1 MDDPLGSVESAE
13 SDELQRLRRRA
24 YGPDADIAADA
35 AAQARLS
42 ELEGAQR
49 AQLSPAAEAAGV
61 AARLPERAPAE
72 PWWRRRRWLAILGG
86 GIVALALNGAL
97 IVWISQPVPDGGV
110 QPGAPDDGLGPE
122 YVLELKSFGAEAD
135 KPKDRHGTLDSLGL
149 SSDQMVRYQDFRGLG
164 VWSGESRS
172 GMACLLLAHPVQ
184 GLREG
189 IGDEACSPEGVGTIA
204 QLALCSEC
212 TGPGFLDGLPI
223 GSVLRFELRGDR
235 VYVYVDE

>member
-1 MDDPLGSVESAE
+1 M
-13 SDELQRLRRRA
+13 
-24 YGPDADIAADA
+24 
-35 AAQARLS
+35 
-42 ELEGAQR
+42 
-49 AQLSPAAEAAGV
+49 
-61 AARLPERAPAE
+61 
-72 PWWRRRRWLAILGG
+72 
-86 GIVALALNGAL
+86 
-97 IVWISQPVPDGGV
+97 

-122 YVLELKSFGAEAD
+122 YVLELTSFGAEAD

-189 IGDEACSPEGVGTIA
+189 IGDERVPPKASAPSRNW
-204 QLALCSEC
+204 LCAPTC